1 MSSIINAKWN
11 VEHVGRMDSFDNY
24 GNRNGLKST
33 SVKSKDMQVEGSTV
47 LGLESHG
54 GTYLDLKDLS
64 RENCSESE
72 ALTYFYF
79 F

>member
-33 SVKSKDMQVEGSTV
+33 SVKSKDVQVEGSTV
-47 LGLESHG
+47 LGLDPCGETHARSEG
-54 GTYLDLKDLS
+54 LEQGKLF
-64 RENCSESE
+64 RE
-72 ALTYFYF
+72 
-79 F
+79 